1 MRLLFP
7 RTSFNSARDD
17 RSTGTKRMSVVSSTD
32 VECFRRLTNPEVVDV
47 NGAGTSTR
55 QIAQQ
60 MRQAMEQVVAA
71 QHSEELSK
79 QKDESSEDESS
90 EKSKS
95 KAPAGAAS
103 RLARA
108 MHALQNAPERPAP
121 PPPPPAEV
129 RPPAAAQS
137 SSSGLNAS
145 TPSSLPV
152 TPQRVVAPP
161 ESRSE
166 ARPPSVAAPQEE
178 DKASSSEDEDDAS
191 TTCAKKD
198 PETVRLEKQGYL
210 IELQAL
216 RSKGVKLS
224 REFSMKDTLTE
235 LEFEVQKQN
244 SNLNAAA
251 AVSNMKDMMR
261 IGFNG
266 LEMANARFGPFL
278 CMDGWAESLTSDMK
292 RFDNALEKLYKRYWR
307 KQSMSPVMELGM
319 IILGSLAMHHF
330 KSKLFGPVRPP
341 PKAATA
347 AAPQPE
353 SVSPPP
359 PRLRRGGTPAQT
371 PVANQREPSRPA
383 LRPTLK
389 PPTAMFGF

>member
-1 MRLLFP
+1 
-7 RTSFNSARDD
+7 
-17 RSTGTKRMSVVSSTD
+17 MSVVSSTD

-79 QKDESSEDESS
+79 QKDDSSDDES
-90 EKSKS
+90 EKSKP

-108 MHALQNAPERPAP
+108 MHAIQTSPEKTAATP
-121 PPPPPAEV
+121 EV
-129 RPPAAAQS
+129 HVSAVPLH
-137 SSSGLNAS
+137 SSGPSAS
-145 TPSSLPV
+145 HPSSLPV
-152 TPQRVVAPP
+152 PP
-161 ESRSE
+161 TS
-166 ARPPSVAAPQEE
+166 PPSAPRPVAKPATPMVITPAHPEE
-178 DKASSSEDEDDAS
+178 DKASSSEEEDEAS
-191 TTCAKKD
+191 TCVKKD

-216 RSKGVKLS
+216 SSKGVRLS

-244 SNLNAAA
+244 SNLNASA

-278 CMDGWAESLTSDMK
+278 CMDGWAQSLTSDMK

-307 KQSMSPVMELGM
+307 KQSMSPIMELGM

-341 PKAATA
+341 SNVPPATA
-347 AAPQPE
+347 PTPQAEPVAP
-353 SVSPPP
+353 PPP
-359 PRLRRGGTPAQT
+359 PRLRRGTPAH
-371 PVANQREPSRPA
+371 PPA
-383 LRPTLK
+383 GNLRDSARAGGLRPTLR
-389 PPTAMFGF
+389 PPTSMFGF

>member
-1 MRLLFP
+1 
-7 RTSFNSARDD
+7 
-17 RSTGTKRMSVVSSTD
+17 MSVVSSTD

-79 QKDESSEDESS
+79 QKDESSDEES

-108 MHALQNAPERPAP
+108 MHALQTSPEKTPVTP
-121 PPPPPAEV
+121 EV
-129 RPPAAAQS
+129 RAPVAPQPP
-137 SSSGLNAS
+137 SGPSAG

-152 TPQRVVAPP
+152 PPASVPSAPRLEPKSAPAVAPAQP
-161 ESRSE
+161 
-166 ARPPSVAAPQEE
+166 EE

-191 TTCAKKD
+191 TCLKKD

-216 RSKGVKLS
+216 SSKGVRLS

-244 SNLNAAA
+244 SNLNASA

-278 CMDGWAESLTSDMK
+278 CMDGWAQSLTSDMK

-307 KQSMSPVMELGM
+307 KQSMSPIMELGM

-341 PKAATA
+341 PNAPPATT
-347 AAPQPE
+347 APPQTETVAP
-353 SVSPPP
+353 PPP
-359 PRLRRGGTPAQT
+359 PRLRRGTPAH
-371 PVANQREPSRPA
+371 PPA
-383 LRPTLK
+383 GNLRDSARAGLRPTLR
-389 PPTAMFGF
+389 PPTSIFGF

>member
-1 MRLLFP
+1 
-7 RTSFNSARDD
+7 
-17 RSTGTKRMSVVSSTD
+17 MSVVSSTD

-79 QKDESSEDESS
+79 HKDDSSEDEAS

-108 MHALQNAPERPAP
+108 MHALQNTPERPPLP
-121 PPPPPAEV
+121 PPLLAEV
-129 RPPAAAQS
+129 RPPTAAQS
-137 SSSGLNAS
+137 SSSGLSAG

-152 TPQRVVAPP
+152 APQIPQRFSAPA

-166 ARPPSVAAPQEE
+166 ARPPSAATAPREE

-191 TTCAKKD
+191 TTCVKKD

-244 SNLNAAA
+244 SNLNATA

-341 PKAATA
+341 PKVPAATA
-347 AAPQPE
+347 MPSQPE

-359 PRLRRGGTPAQT
+359 PRLRRGTPAQT
-371 PVANQREPSRPA
+371 PMANQRDPSRTA

>member
-1 MRLLFP
+1 
-7 RTSFNSARDD
+7 
-17 RSTGTKRMSVVSSTD
+17 MSVVSSTD

-79 QKDESSEDESS
+79 QKDNDSSDEES

-95 KAPAGAAS
+95 KVPVGGAAS

-108 MHALQNAPERPAP
+108 MHALQASPEKAAPSPEERAM
-121 PPPPPAEV
+121 AA
-129 RPPAAAQS
+129 PAAAQA
-137 SSSGLNAS
+137 SSGVSAN

-152 TPQRVVAPP
+152 PQANASPAPRAEPKATPA
-161 ESRSE
+161 
-166 ARPPSVAAPQEE
+166 AAAPAALPEE
-178 DKASSSEDEDDAS
+178 DRASSSDDDDAS
-191 TTCAKKD
+191 ACIKKD

-216 RSKGVKLS
+216 SSKGVRLS

-278 CMDGWAESLTSDMK
+278 CMDGWAQSLTSDMK

-307 KQSMSPVMELGM
+307 KQSMSPIMELGM

-341 PKAATA
+341 SHAPPATA
-347 AAPQPE
+347 APPQTEPTAP
-353 SVSPPP
+353 PPP
-359 PRLRRGGTPAQT
+359 PRLRRGTPAH
-371 PVANQREPSRPA
+371 PPA
-383 LRPTLK
+383 GNLRDSARGAGGLRPTLR
-389 PPTAMFGF
+389 PPTSMFGF